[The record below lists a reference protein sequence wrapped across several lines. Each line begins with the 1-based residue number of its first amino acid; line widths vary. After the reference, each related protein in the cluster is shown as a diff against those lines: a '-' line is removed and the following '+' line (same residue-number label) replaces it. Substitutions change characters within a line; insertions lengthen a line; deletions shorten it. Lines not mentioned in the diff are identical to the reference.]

1 MSINLQRLTELCQK
15 HGSDKIEHSYLPHYA
30 YHLPERV
37 DRILEIGC
45 EMGESLRMWREI
57 YPGAEIHT
65 IDLFENPKFAQEDDI
80 KKEGFFTVKG
90 DQYYRSTYKNLTGK
104 FDVIIEDGSHNVPH
118 QLFSF
123 HMLFENFVKSEG
135 LYVVEDLH
143 TNEEKEK
150 FYWGQIKDYHDTFL
164 ASLERK
170 SSWFYCLY
178 GQIIEN
184 VSLYDRK
191 IAFIKKRIC

>member
-1 MSINLQRLTELCQK
+1 MAINLQRLTELCEK
-15 HGSDKIEHSYLPHYA
+15 YGSDKKDHSYLPHYA

-65 IDLFENPKFAQEDDI
+65 IDLFENTKFAQEDDI
-80 KKEGFFTVKG
+80 KKEGFITVRG
-90 DQYYRSTYKNLTGK
+90 DQYYRSTYKKLIGK
-104 FDVIIEDGSHNVPH
+104 FDVIIEDGSHRADH

-123 HMLFENFVKSEG
+123 YMLFENFLKSEG
-135 LYVVEDLH
+135 LYVAEDLH
-143 TNEEKEK
+143 CCTEPFFRGSISTFE
-150 FYWGQIKDYHDTFL
+150 DTL
-164 ASLERK
+164 LGSIER
-170 SSWFYCLY
+170 SGSWFHAQY
-178 GQIIEN
+178 GQLIEN
-184 VSLYDRK
+184 ISLYERK